1 MIKGLKPNPQQG
13 ASREASVDLSTV
25 RVIARCGVKG
35 QGEQQARGCQS
46 TPTQAQSK
54 EASL

>member
-25 RVIARCGVKG
+25 RVIIHCGVKG
-35 QGEQQARGCQS
+35 QREQQAQGVS
-46 TPTQAQSK
+46 VFTHTQAQSK
-54 EASL
+54 E